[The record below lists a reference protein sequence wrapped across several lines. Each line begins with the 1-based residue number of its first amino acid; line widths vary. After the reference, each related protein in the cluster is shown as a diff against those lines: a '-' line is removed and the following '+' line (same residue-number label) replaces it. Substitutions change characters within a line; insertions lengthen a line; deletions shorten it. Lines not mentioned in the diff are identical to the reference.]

1 MCRGHLEMEKVVI
14 EQHSDNE
21 WNPVATLKWDS
32 TKNKCEMDM
41 QPSWFRNVVSLGL
54 DSEDTFFSWKQD
66 SRSNNAIIP
75 PFLYDLLPQGSARDS
90 MLHILHL
97 TSRDARADWPI
108 LINGAVNPI
117 GNLRL
122 SSAVNFW
129 QPMLDDA
136 RLHKDRYRFTAKQVA
151 DRDEDFVEAMRLFG
165 FIASG
170 GGSIQGA
177 SPKFLLTR
185 DQNGYFMPDLLVDD
199 TEATAHYIVKY
210 PRSKHESDSSILMHE
225 TLYMRIA
232 EHIGLRS
239 DAVPI
244 TVDDSFWMQRFDRKI
259 SHKGVTRL
267 HQESLMSAA
276 GIAGFGQTLTHDSV
290 LALLYEK
297 TSRPADEMLEYIK
310 RDMLNVVLGNTDNH
324 GRNTALQITETG
336 IVQMTPVFDIAPMFL
351 DREAIPRQ
359 TRWGKEF
366 ESQAGLVDW
375 SSLADR
381 IQTEYSYTLHAEIAK
396 FKKELAGVPELL
408 EFADAE
414 NRVIER
420 SKRGLALIEGEADT
434 VSNTNRVRPS

>member
-1 MCRGHLEMEKVVI
+1 MKKIVI
-14 EQHSDNE
+14 EQHADNQWAPVSTLE
-21 WNPVATLKWDS
+21 WDI
-32 TKNKCEMDM
+32 TKNKCSMDVE
-41 QPSWFRNVVSLGL
+41 PTWFQNIISLGL
-54 DSEDTFFSWKQD
+54 DPCNTFFSWKQD
-66 SRSNNAIIP
+66 DRSNTAIIP

-90 MLHILHL
+90 MLRILHL

-122 SSAVNFW
+122 RSAVDFW

-136 RLHKDRYRFTAKQVA
+136 KLHKDRYRFTPKQVA

-199 TEATAHYIVKY
+199 TDAVEHYIVKY
-210 PRSKHESDSSILMHE
+210 PRSKHDSDLSILRHE
-225 TLYMRIA
+225 TMYMGIA

-239 DAVPI
+239 DAVPV
-244 TVDDSFWMQRFDRKI
+244 TDNDSFWMRRFDRKI
-259 SHKGVTRL
+259 NRKGVTRI

-276 GIAGFGQTLTHDSV
+276 GIAGFGQPLSHDTV
-290 LALLYEK
+290 LDLLYEL
-297 TSRPADEMLEYIK
+297 TSRPATEILEYIK
-310 RDMLNVVLGNTDNH
+310 RDMLNIVLGNTDNH

-336 IVQMTPVFDIAPMFL
+336 MVQMTPVFDIAPMFL

-359 TRWGKEF
+359 TRWDRDL
-366 ESQAGLVDW
+366 ESQAGLVNW
-375 SSLADR
+375 SGLADA
-381 IQTEYSYTLHAEIAK
+381 IKTKYGFTLHAEIDK
-396 FKKELAGVPELL
+396 FNTELAGVPDLL
-408 EFADAE
+408 VALGADDK
-414 NRVIER
+414 VITR
-420 SKRGLALIEGEADT
+420 AKRGLDLIEGEVMT
-434 VSNTNRVRPS
+434 SGNNRVRPS